1 MNKERTSEYFCDR
14 FNLKLHTV
22 RIIASSFGLANLFS
36 RPGGGFISDAVS
48 KRFGMRGRLWALWLC
63 QTFAGVLCIIL
74 GLVGSLSVSVVVMI
88 IFSVFVQATCGM
100 TFGIVPF
107 VSRRALC
114 WDFGRWNQGYGSF
127 LLRDLPFDA
136 IQFCIYEQI
145 RMSYMAAARRNLNDP
160 ENAIIG
166 AFAGALTGAITTPLD
181 VIKTRLMVQG
191 SANQYNGI
199 VDCVQTI
206 IKEEGPS
213 ALLKVLLFQ
222 HMNDLVLENICD
234 RVRKAG
240 MMKKKQQQ
248 KEQVK

>member
-1 MNKERTSEYFCDR
+1 
-14 FNLKLHTV
+14 
-22 RIIASSFGLANLFS
+22 
-36 RPGGGFISDAVS
+36 
-48 KRFGMRGRLWALWLC
+48 
-63 QTFAGVLCIIL
+63 
-74 GLVGSLSVSVVVMI
+74 
-88 IFSVFVQATCGM
+88 
-100 TFGIVPF
+100 
-107 VSRRALC
+107 
-114 WDFGRWNQGYGSF
+114 
-127 LLRDLPFDA
+127 
-136 IQFCIYEQI
+136 
-145 RMSYMAAARRNLNDP
+145 MSYMAAARRNLNDP

-181 VIKTRLMVQG
+181 VIKTRLMVQMIPCYG